1 MAVPSLTSD
10 LHFAMRQLRKTPAF
24 SLSVILTLAL
34 GIGATTAIFSLVYA
48 VLLAPL
54 PFPHSEQL
62 MALTP
67 LARQSAGSP
76 AILPT
81 DLSYQDFFDW
91 RAQSRSF
98 SSVATFSD
106 EKFSLAKPDGSAEQV
121 DGGVLSFNAFRTL
134 AVAPILGRDF
144 VPADESKGNHNL
156 LLSYALWQRDFAGS
170 PDVVGKALRLNRES
184 WTIVGVM
191 PRGLAFPLSY
201 TEAPFWVTFGHSDD
215 GPKSIVQQ
223 RGWQDLQTI
232 VGRLKPGVTPAQA
245 AAEMNAIQRTIAREH
260 VKEDKLL
267 TGVRVQPGLEAWLG
281 DQARPLRL
289 LFAAVCCLLLIA
301 CANVAGMLLSRAQA
315 RSGELAVRTALGAT
329 RWRVMRQLLVE
340 FATLAVT
347 GSILGAALA
356 AAALRLSLHSLPDVP
371 RIEQATVSGAVLLF
385 AVALAGITT
394 LLFGILPAWR
404 AAQADP
410 ATLLQGGL
418 RRNTP
423 GRRQHRLHGA
433 LVVTQTALTLL
444 LLVGSGLLLRSF
456 DRLMHSDLGFRPDH
470 LLTFRAFLPTQDK
483 PQQVVQF
490 HDELSARLA
499 ALPGVKAVG
508 GSFGMPFSGGNMT
521 LNFTIDGK
529 PVAPGEEPASRVSL
543 VRADYLHLLGIPLL
557 RGRWF
562 TPAEDRLQSDAP
574 VVVINQAFARRYF
587 PGEDPLGKIIT
598 NGVTSPLAP
607 ENAPKVH
614 RRIIGITADTR
625 RLSQTEAIQPEYFLP
640 WGQVPVGPLTLA
652 VRTDGDPN
660 AVLAAAR
667 QIVNTLAPGT
677 PVYRVRTM
685 EEAIRRSNRDQRFQA
700 ALMSSFSVLALLLGA
715 VGIYGLLSY
724 IVAQRTA
731 EFGVRLALGAQPA
744 DVLALVLRRGL
755 KLTVTGLA
763 IGAVAAY
770 AMSARIQSLLYQTA
784 PSDPLVY
791 GLTALLLL
799 SVAALASWLP
809 ARRAAQLEPVE
820 ILRQQ

>member
-1 MAVPSLTSD
+1 
-10 LHFAMRQLRKTPAF
+10 
-24 SLSVILTLAL
+24 
-34 GIGATTAIFSLVYA
+34 
-48 VLLAPL
+48 
-54 PFPHSEQL
+54 
-62 MALTP
+62 
-67 LARQSAGSP
+67 
-76 AILPT
+76 
-81 DLSYQDFFDW
+81 
-91 RAQSRSF
+91 
-98 SSVATFSD
+98 
-106 EKFSLAKPDGSAEQV
+106 
-121 DGGVLSFNAFRTL
+121 
-134 AVAPILGRDF
+134 
-144 VPADESKGNHNL
+144 
-156 LLSYALWQRDFAGS
+156 
-170 PDVVGKALRLNRES
+170 
-184 WTIVGVM
+184 
-191 PRGLAFPLSY
+191 
-201 TEAPFWVTFGHSDD
+201 
-215 GPKSIVQQ
+215 
-223 RGWQDLQTI
+223 
-232 VGRLKPGVTPAQA
+232 
-245 AAEMNAIQRTIAREH
+245 
-260 VKEDKLL
+260 
-267 TGVRVQPGLEAWLG
+267 
-281 DQARPLRL
+281 
-289 LFAAVCCLLLIA
+289 VCCLLLIA

-315 RSGELAVRTALGAT
+315 RSGELAVRSALGAT

-340 FATLAVT
+340 FAALAVT

-356 AAALRLSLHSLPDVP
+356 AAALRLSRHSLPDVP

-385 AVALAGITT
+385 AVALAAITT

-410 ATLLQGGL
+410 AALLQGGF

-433 LVVTQTALTLL
+433 LVVTETALTLL

-456 DRLMHSDLGFRPDH
+456 DRLMHSDLGFRADH
-470 LLTFRAFLPTQDK
+470 LLTFRAFLPPQDK
-483 PQQVVQF
+483 PQQVLQF

-529 PVAPGEEPASRVSL
+529 GVPPGEEPASRVSL
-543 VRADYLHLLGIPLL
+543 ARADYLHLLGIPLL

-562 TPAEDRLQSDAP
+562 TPAEDRLQSDAA

-587 PGEDPLGKIIT
+587 PGEDPIGKIIT

-652 VRTDGDPN
+652 VRTDGDPY
-660 AVLAAAR
+660 AVLATAR

-724 IVAQRTA
+724 VVAQRTS

-820 ILRQQ
+820 VLRQQ